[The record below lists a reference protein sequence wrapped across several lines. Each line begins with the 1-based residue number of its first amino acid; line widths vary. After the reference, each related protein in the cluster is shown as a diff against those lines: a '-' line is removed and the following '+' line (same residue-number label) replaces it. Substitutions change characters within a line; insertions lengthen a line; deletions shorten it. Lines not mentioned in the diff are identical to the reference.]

1 MRRKEGKGCRQTV
14 HKYLASGCAQGLLT
28 IIKCAD
34 LEEGNEPF
42 QKSLSTSVRSKLGVP
57 IYLRYSKTGQ
67 KWA

>member
-1 MRRKEGKGCRQTV
+1 MNFNNLPQLFRCFNTKMRQKEEKGCRQTV

-42 QKSLSTSVRSKLGVP
+42 AEILIHFRQE
-57 IYLRYSKTGQ
+57 
-67 KWA
+67 

>member
-42 QKSLSTSVRSKLGVP
+42 AEILIHFRQE
-57 IYLRYSKTGQ
+57 
-67 KWA
+67 